1 MTAGVFRRQ
10 KLPSKKRAIMPKP
23 LPPLSNIQRLLVVKT
38 SSIGDVIH
46 ALPIVQALKDAAPNV
61 TLGWV
66 VRRRC
71 ADILRGNPCIDHLYV
86 MPDKPAVGELLSLR
100 RELRSG
106 HYEMALD
113 MQGLFLSGLV
123 TRLSGA
129 PIRVGWDRNRESNA
143 LFLTHPMISGKAK
156 DVHEVD
162 LLYGFAEALGI
173 HPAHSDFTP
182 QPYLAAENAAKS
194 EEWLASLPRPRI
206 ALNVGASRAYK
217 RWPVENWTQT
227 ALLLAQS
234 GHNLVFIGDKTD
246 AESVAQIT
254 PKLTDRFVNLAGKTT
269 LRELASVLAACD
281 LLVSGDSGPMH
292 LAVAVGTP
300 VVAIFGATH
309 PARHGPYG
317 ARNTVLH
324 DPVPGIITPGQ
335 RPTEAEGA
343 ACMARITPEVVTA
356 AVEAML

>member
-1 MTAGVFRRQ
+1 
-10 KLPSKKRAIMPKP
+10 MPTF
-23 LPPLSNIQRLLVVKT
+23 LPPLTEIQRLLVVKT
-38 SSIGDVIH
+38 SSLGDVIH
-46 ALPIVQALKDAAPNV
+46 ALPVVQAMKEAAPHL

-71 ADILRGNPCIDHLYV
+71 ADILRGNPYIDHLYV
-86 MPDKPAVGELLSLR
+86 MPDKPTLAELLALR
-100 RELRSG
+100 RELHSV

-113 MQGLFLSGLV
+113 TQGLLLSGLV

-129 PIRVGWDRNRESNA
+129 PVRVGWDRNREMNA
-143 LFLTHPMISGKAK
+143 LFLTHPIIPGKAK
-156 DVHEVD
+156 DAHEID

-173 HPAHSDFTP
+173 HVPHSEFTP
-182 QPYLAAENAAKS
+182 QPYLAADGAVSAES
-194 EEWLASLPRPRI
+194 WLADLPHPRI

-217 RWPVENWTQT
+217 RWPVENWAQVVLSLT
-227 ALLLAQS
+227 QS
-234 GHNLVFIGDKTD
+234 GRSVVFVGDKTD

-254 PKLTDRFVNLAGKTT
+254 PALNSGYVDLSGKTT

-317 ARNTVLH
+317 LRNTVLH
-324 DPVPGIITPGQ
+324 DPVPGIIVPGK

-343 ACMARITPEVVTA
+343 ACMARVTPDAVTE
-356 AVEAML
+356 AVTYRLAS

>member
-1 MTAGVFRRQ
+1 
-10 KLPSKKRAIMPKP
+10 MPTS
-23 LPPLSNIQRLLVVKT
+23 LPPLADVRRLLIVKT

-46 ALPIVQALKDAAPNV
+46 ALPVVQTIKEAAPHL

-71 ADILRGNPCIDHLYV
+71 ADILRGNPYIDHLYV
-86 MPDKPAVGELLSLR
+86 MPDKPSLAELLALR
-100 RELRSG
+100 RELRLAR
-106 HYEMALD
+106 YDMALD
-113 MQGLFLSGLV
+113 MQGLLLSGLI

-129 PIRVGWDRNRESNA
+129 PVRVGWDRNREGNA
-143 LFLTHPMISGKAK
+143 LFLTDAIVPGKGKQA
-156 DVHEVD
+156 HEVD
-162 LLYGFAEALGI
+162 LLYGFADALGVHVL
-173 HPAHSDFTP
+173 HPEFTP
-182 QPYLAAENAAKS
+182 QPYLAADGAAQAAV
-194 EEWLASLPRPRI
+194 WLEDLPHPRI

-217 RWPVENWTQT
+217 RWPVENWTEV
-227 ALLLAQS
+227 ALSLTQQS
-234 GHNLVFIGDKTD
+234 RSVVFVGDKTD

-254 PKLTDRFVNLAGKTT
+254 PTLTGGYVDLSGKTT

-324 DPVPGIITPGQ
+324 DPVPGLVVSGK

-343 ACMARITPEVVTA
+343 ACMARITPDAVLEAVTYRLA
-356 AVEAML
+356 S

>member
-1 MTAGVFRRQ
+1 M
-10 KLPSKKRAIMPKP
+10 PMPKS
-23 LPPLSNIQRLLVVKT
+23 LPPLTDISLTGIQRLLVVKT

-46 ALPIVQALKDAAPNV
+46 ALPIVQAIKDAAPHL

-71 ADILRGNPCIDHLYV
+71 ADILRGKPSIDHLYV
-86 MPDKPAVGELLSLR
+86 MPDRPSLRELLNLR
-100 RELRSG
+100 RELRLG
-106 HYEMALD
+106 HYDMALD
-113 MQGLFLSGLV
+113 MQGLALSGLV
-123 TRLSGA
+123 TYLSGA
-129 PIRVGWDRNRESNA
+129 PIRLGWDRNREMNA
-143 LFLTHPMISGKAK
+143 LFLTHPIVPGKSK
-156 DVHEVD
+156 SSHEVD
-162 LLYGFAEALGI
+162 LLYGFADALGVHAE
-173 HPAHSDFTP
+173 HPEFTP
-182 QPYLAAENAAKS
+182 QPYLASEGAAQAG
-194 EEWLASLPRPRI
+194 EWLASLSRPRI

-217 RWPVENWTQT
+217 RWPLENWTQT
-227 ALLLAQS
+227 AQCLTQS
-234 GHNLVFIGDKTD
+234 GRSIVFVGDKTD

-254 PKLTDRFVNLAGKTT
+254 PHLTGGFVNLAGETT

-300 VVAIFGATH
+300 VIAIFGATN

-324 DPVPGIITPGQ
+324 SPAPGAMTPGK

-343 ACMARITPEVVTA
+343 ACMARITPQDVMA
-356 AVEAML
+356 AVAAMKTRT